1 MTDLVIIAD
10 DLTGAADSAALL
22 TRLGPTWVVVDPSGD
37 WPRDAAVLAVD
48 TDSRHTD
55 PTTAA
60 ARVAAATERAAR
72 CGGQVVKK
80 IDSTLRGNIAD
91 ELRAMRDVLA
101 RDSDRMLMVVAPAFP
116 ATGRTTRGGVVYV
129 AGQRLAAHGSDGDV
143 VRMLGRGGIRALAA
157 PGADASTLAAR
168 LEEAYADGFDAVV
181 IDAATDDDLHAVVA
195 AGRTTALP
203 TLLVGSGG
211 LTRPL
216 AEGASVPDAPLP
228 SAAQGAT
235 LLVIG
240 SYSEVSARQRAR
252 LLEHGV
258 TAVVLADGHGTTP
271 ELRPAVRRGAVVLSP
286 DPDAP
291 VIRAD
296 AAQVASRLARAAVS
310 VLGDIGSLVVTGGET
325 ARAVLAAAG
334 VDRFRVTGEVE
345 PGIVRGH
352 VPELGIDL
360 VTKAGGFGDVDALLR
375 CLPLHDSPT
384 SQSLTG
390 HHREEAL
397 HEPSSSRDHDG

>member
-22 TRLGPTWVVVDPSGD
+22 TRRGPTWVVVDPAGD
-37 WPRDAAVLAVD
+37 WPQDAAVLAVD
-48 TDSRHTD
+48 TNSRHTD

-60 ARVAAATERAAR
+60 ARVAAATERAAGR
-72 CGGQVVKK
+72 GGQVVKK
-80 IDSTLRGNIAD
+80 IDSTMRGNIVD

-116 ATGRTTRGGVVYV
+116 ATGRTTRGGVVHV

-143 VRMLGRGGIRALAA
+143 VGMLHRGGIRALGV

-181 IDAATDDDLHAVVA
+181 IDAASDDDVHAVVA
-195 AGRTTALP
+195 AGRTTVVP

-216 AEGASVPDAPLP
+216 AEGASAPDAPLP
-228 SAAQGAT
+228 SAAEGAT
-235 LLVIG
+235 LVVIG
-240 SYSEVSARQRAR
+240 SYSEVSARQRGR

-258 TAVVLADGHGTTP
+258 TAVVLTDGHGTTP

-291 VIRAD
+291 VVRAD
-296 AAQVASRLARAAVS
+296 AAQVARRLARAAVS
-310 VLGDIGSLVVTGGET
+310 VLDDIGSLVVTGGET

-360 VTKAGGFGDVDALLR
+360 VTKAGSFGDVDALLR
-375 CLPLHDSPT
+375 CLPPHDSPA
-384 SQSLTG
+384 SQSRTRAPQRG
-390 HHREEAL
+390 SA
-397 HEPSSSRDHDG
+397 P